1 MVELIKGNC
10 HGGFL
15 TMTIK
20 QNILTIQKKIEDAVQ
35 RRTAMETRENDVE
48 IIAVTK
54 TQPTDFISEALKC
67 GIKTIGE
74 NRVQEALEKYNFFR
88 TEEADIIWHLI
99 GHLQTNKA
107 KQAVEMFDLIH
118 SIDSERLAV
127 AVNSAANKID
137 KVQNILVQV
146 NIGEEDSKF
155 GLAPNFNEVHLLVRA
170 ISELENLHLCG
181 LMTIAPYYEDSEKTR
196 PIFRELKKMFDELK
210 LLNIHNIDL
219 KWLSMGMT
227 QDYIVAVEEGANM
240 VRIGTGIFGER

>member
-1 MVELIKGNC
+1 
-10 HGGFL
+10 
-15 TMTIK
+15 MTIK
-20 QNILTIQKKIEDAVQ
+20 QNILTIQQNIEDAVK
-35 RRTAMETRENDVE
+35 RRKTPENRTNDVE

-54 TQPTDFISEALKC
+54 TQPVDFIKEAVLSN
-67 GIKTIGE
+67 IKTIGE
-74 NRVQEALEKYNFFR
+74 NRVQEAQEKYKFLQSEK
-88 TEEADIIWHLI
+88 TDISWHLI

-118 SIDSERLAV
+118 SIDSERIALAI
-127 AVNSAANKID
+127 NNAAKNIS

-146 NIGEEDSKF
+146 NIGEENSKF
-155 GLAPNFNEVHLLVRA
+155 GLAPDFEEVYSLVQF
-170 ISELENLHLCG
+170 ISKLDNLNLCG

-196 PIFRELKKMFDELK
+196 PIFKELKNLFDKLK
-210 LLNIHNIDL
+210 SLKIQNADL